1 MYKRN
6 NYETDN
12 KITVDI
18 NELQGMLSVGK
29 NTARDIGEK
38 ANAIIRIGSRTLYS
52 VEKIKA
58 YMDKQIGGE
67 KNDRSENVWFL

>member
-6 NYETDN
+6 NYKTDN

-29 NTARDIGEK
+29 NTA
-38 ANAIIRIGSRTLYS
+38 IRIGEEANAVIRIGKRKLYS

-58 YMDKQIGGE
+58 YMDRQIGGE
-67 KNDRSENVWFL
+67 DIETDQEE

>member
-1 MYKRN
+1 MRKRN
-6 NYETDN
+6 TYETDN

-18 NELQGMLSVGK
+18 NELQGLLSVGK
-29 NTARDIGEK
+29 NTASRIGEE
-38 ANAIIRIGSRTLYS
+38 ANAVIRIGKRKLYS

-67 KNDRSENVWFL
+67 KNDRS